1 MNAMKNLILTLEGK
15 KKILLIENNFLQT
28 LDFNCL
34 KWPLKLSDL
43 SSTTKQFEFVY
54 HFYLFEKNS
63 ITQQNVLY

>member
-34 KWPLKLSDL
+34 K
-43 SSTTKQFEFVY
+43 
-54 HFYLFEKNS
+54 
-63 ITQQNVLY
+63 